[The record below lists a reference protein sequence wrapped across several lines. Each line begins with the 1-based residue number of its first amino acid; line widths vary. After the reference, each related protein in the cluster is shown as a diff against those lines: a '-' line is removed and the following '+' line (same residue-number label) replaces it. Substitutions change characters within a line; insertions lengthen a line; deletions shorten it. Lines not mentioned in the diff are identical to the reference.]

1 MAEQQ
6 LSKLCLGASTLLVQ
20 VCPSYSTRWYLMN
33 LHGPPA
39 QRACL
44 SHVSLVQAPE
54 TQAPRPV
61 ARPDDL
67 HPLPDSIDAYFVYPF
82 SVEELV
88 TSPHA
93 LLTSD
98 SVIALHERHANFL
111 RIRKERKER
120 EEQERFRRLAPGWAH
135 GDGSIL
141 EPVKVSAGAA
151 GSNTSQASPT
161 SPPSA
166 TLKPDADERTS
177 SSGHTNV
184 DAVTDQ
190 LDRTLVQDHEQS

>member
-1 MAEQQ
+1 
-6 LSKLCLGASTLLVQ
+6 
-20 VCPSYSTRWYLMN
+20 MN
-33 LHGPPA
+33 LNGPPA

-54 TQAPRPV
+54 SLAPRPV

-67 HPLPDSIDAYFVYPF
+67 HPLPDNIDAYFVYPF

-88 TSPHA
+88 TSPHT

-98 SVIALHERHANFL
+98 SVHALHERHANFL
-111 RIRKERKER
+111 RMRKERKER

-151 GSNTSQASPT
+151 GSSTSQASP
-161 SPPSA
+161 SDHISS
-166 TLKPDADERTS
+166 TLKSDVDEHPS
-177 SSGHTNV
+177 SNGHPNV
-184 DAVTDQ
+184 DAVTQQ
-190 LDRTLVQDHEQS
+190 LDRTLVRDHEQS